1 MWGRLST
8 CGGLAIRPAPVN
20 NRQDAIL
27 PHKSSEA
34 AWPGLEKEMTTM
46 RFNSVW
52 LCLSL
57 MAVCGRPVM
66 VAQESTAEKLAV
78 PSLVKFSGDVKDRAG
93 DPMKGVVGIT
103 FSVYKEEQGGTPL
116 WHEIQN
122 VQLDANGSYTVMLGT
137 ALPLPR
143 EIFAANEAR
152 WLGVEPAG
160 QPEQPRALLLSV
172 PYALKAADAETLG
185 GRPASAFMLAAPEVD
200 ATKAVSAKD
209 SPKSAEASRKSPDA
223 ATAAVGGSGTLDF
236 IPLWTSSTNLGNS
249 AMFQKGSGSTAKVG
263 LGTTAP
269 VALFNVA
276 GDGAVSTN
284 YSGLSQTFV
293 SGKTNTNQRLALAY
307 DTVNNLGLVQAFIN
321 GGAVQPLILNSAGGN
336 VGVGTGSTA
345 PPNRLTVSAPNQLSL
360 LVEAPV
366 TGVGAGLDMQT
377 TGTGGKGWELLATG
391 NTSAQGVGKLNI
403 RDLSTAADIFTI
415 APGGVVGIGT
425 TTPGTAL
432 QVTDKNHAGGAVI
445 AADATNSS
453 AAVFGDATATTGATT
468 GVFGQNFSSTAGAAA
483 VKGEAQASTGET
495 FGVAGFNFSSGT
507 FAAGVAA
514 SNSSGTGK
522 TFGLSASS
530 SSLNGT
536 GAFATAAGESATAAG
551 ILGCCP
557 VGVWGDSASSAG
569 GAAGVVGTADDGRGM
584 LASNN
589 SPSGVPTF
597 FAFNGAT
604 SSPTLPVLVTGGNGG
619 GKFQSCTADISGNFT
634 CTGHVTGTVAVKGSQ
649 QVALYSMQ
657 APQNWFEDFGNGRL
671 SSGAATVTLDNVFAQ
686 TVNLGVVYHVFLTP
700 EGDCRGLYV
709 DHKTTSGFEVHELG
723 GGQSSVPFSY
733 RIVALRRGYENV
745 RLEDMTERMRKI
757 EASRPPQ
764 ATPGTRVTL
773 PAQSPRSVT
782 GVEIANAK

>member
-1 MWGRLST
+1 MSIKT
-8 CGGLAIRPAPVN
+8 
-20 NRQDAIL
+20 
-27 PHKSSEA
+27 
-34 AWPGLEKEMTTM
+34 
-46 RFNSVW
+46 VW

-57 MAVCGRPVM
+57 VAICTVPLVI
-66 VAQESTAEKLAV
+66 AQEQPQGMAEKSTV
-78 PSLVKFSGDVKDRAG
+78 PRMVKFSGAVKDRGGNPAN
-93 DPMKGVVGIT
+93 GVVGIT
-103 FSVYKEEQGGTPL
+103 FNVYKEEHGGVPL

-122 VQLDANGSYTVMLGT
+122 VQLDENGSYTVMLGA
-137 ALPLPR
+137 ALPLPA
-143 EIFAANEAR
+143 EIFLANEAR
-152 WLGVEPAG
+152 WLGVEPTG
-160 QPEQPRALLLSV
+160 QPEQRRVLLLSV
-172 PYALKAADAETLG
+172 PYALKAADSETLG
-185 GRPASAFMLAAPEVD
+185 GKPASAFMLAAPEGGSAPVASVKD
-200 ATKAVSAKD
+200 A
-209 SPKSAEASRKSPDA
+209 PKSAEASRKSPDA
-223 ATAAVGGSGTLDF
+223 LTASVGGSGTLDF
-236 IPLWTSSTNLGNS
+236 IPRWTSSTNLGNS
-249 AMFQKGSGSTAKVG
+249 VLFQSGSGSTAKIG
-263 LGTTAP
+263 LNTTAP
-269 VALFNVA
+269 V
-276 GDGAVSTN
+276 
-284 YSGLSQTFV
+284 
-293 SGKTNTNQRLALAY
+293 NTLQ
-307 DTVNNLGLVQAFIN
+307 VV
-321 GGAVQPLILNSAGGN
+321 
-336 VGVGTGSTA
+336 
-345 PPNRLTVSAPNQLSL
+345 APNQLGL
-360 LVEAPV
+360 LVQGPV

-391 NTSAQGVGKLNI
+391 NRSAQGVGRLNI
-403 RDLSTAADIFTI
+403 RDLSTAQDVFTI

-425 TTPGTAL
+425 VSPGTAL

-445 AADATNSS
+445 AADANNSS
-453 AAVFGDATATTGATT
+453 VALFGDALATSGATA
-468 GVFGQNFSSTAGAAA
+468 GVFGQVFSSTAGTAA
-483 VKGEAQASTGET
+483 VKGEAQARTGET

-514 SNSSGTGK
+514 ANSAGTGR

-536 GAFATAAGESATAAG
+536 GAFATAAGESNTARG

-619 GKFQSCTADISGNFT
+619 GTFQSCTADISGNFT
-634 CTGHVTGTVAVKGSQ
+634 CTGHVTGTAPVKGGQ

-671 SSGAATVTLDNVFAQ
+671 SSGAATVTLDSVYAQ
-686 TVNLGVVYHVFLTP
+686 TVNLGMEYHVFMTP

-709 DHKTTSGFEVHELG
+709 DHKTAAGFEVHELA

-745 RLEDMTERMRKI
+745 RLENMTERMRNI
-757 EASRPPQ
+757 EASLPK
-764 ATPGTRVTL
+764 ATPGGAPVKL
-773 PAQSPRSVT
+773 PAARPASLV

>member
-1 MWGRLST
+1 
-8 CGGLAIRPAPVN
+8 
-20 NRQDAIL
+20 
-27 PHKSSEA
+27 
-34 AWPGLEKEMTTM
+34 
-46 RFNSVW
+46 
-52 LCLSL
+52 
-57 MAVCGRPVM
+57 M
-66 VAQESTAEKLAV
+66 VAQDSTVEKLAV
-78 PSLVKFSGDVKDRAG
+78 PPLVKFSGDVKDRSG
-93 DPMKGVVGIT
+93 DPLKGVVGIT
-103 FSVYKEEQGGTPL
+103 FSVYKEEHGGTPL

-122 VQLDANGSYTVMLGT
+122 VELDANGSYTAMLGT

-160 QPEQPRALLLSV
+160 QPEQPRVLLLSV
-172 PYALKAADAETLG
+172 PYALKAADSETLG
-185 GRPASAFMLAAPEVD
+185 GRPASAYMLAAPEVD

-223 ATAAVGGSGTLDF
+223 ATATVGGSGTLDF

-249 AMFQKGSGSTAKVG
+249 VLFQKGSGSTAKVG

-307 DTVNNLGLVQAFIN
+307 DTVSNLGLVQAFIN

-336 VGVGTGSTA
+336 VGIGTGSTA

-366 TGVGAGLDMQT
+366 TGVGAGLDMET

-403 RDLSTAADIFTI
+403 RDLSTARDIFTI

-432 QVTDKNHAGGAVI
+432 QVTDKNHPGGAVI
-445 AADATNSS
+445 AADSTGSS
-453 AAVFGDATATTGATT
+453 AAVFGDAIATSGATT
-468 GVFGQNFSSTAGAAA
+468 GVSGQNFSSTAGAAA

-495 FGVAGFNFSSGT
+495 FGVAGFNISSGT

-514 SNSSGTGK
+514 SNTSSTGK
-522 TFGLSASS
+522 TFGLSAAA

-536 GAFATAAGESATAAG
+536 GVFATAAGESATATG

-557 VGVWGDSASSAG
+557 VGVWGDSRSSAA
-569 GAAGVVGTADDGRGM
+569 GAAGLVGTADQGRGL
-584 LASNN
+584 LAQNN
-589 SPSGVPTF
+589 STSGVPSA
-597 FAFNGAT
+597 FAFNT
-604 SSPTLPVLVTGGNGG
+604 ETTTNFLPVFVAAGNVGSV
-619 GKFQSCTADISGNFT
+619 FRSCTMDTNGNLT
-634 CTGHVTGTVAVKGSQ
+634 CTGSKSAVVPVDNGQ
-649 QVALYSMQ
+649 HQVALY
-657 APQNWFEDFGNGRL
+657 AVEATQNWFEDFGSGLLANGT
-671 SSGAATVTLDNVFAQ
+671 ATINLDRTFAQ
-686 TVNLGVVYHVFLTP
+686 TVNLGTEYHVFVTP

-709 DHKTTSGFEVHELG
+709 DSKTAAGFEVHELG
-723 GGQSSVPFSY
+723 GGQSSVPFTY
-733 RIVALRRGYENV
+733 RIVALRRGYEDV
-745 RLEDMTERMRKI
+745 RLADMTERMRNI
-757 EASRPPQ
+757 EASRPTI
-764 ATPGTRVTL
+764 TPGTPVNL
-773 PAQSPRSVT
+773 PSVRPKSAT
-782 GVEIANAK
+782 GVEVAIAR